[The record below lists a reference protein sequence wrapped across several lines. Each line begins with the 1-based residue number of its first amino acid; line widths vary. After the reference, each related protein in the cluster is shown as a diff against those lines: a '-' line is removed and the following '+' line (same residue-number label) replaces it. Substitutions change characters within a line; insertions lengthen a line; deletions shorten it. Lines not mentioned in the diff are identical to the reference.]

1 MSKYGARKAVVDGI
15 TFDSQAEAR
24 RWSSLRLLERAGKIR
39 DLRRQVPYELAPG
52 VLLAGAKRKKPAIR
66 FIADFVYQSGAAT
79 IVEDVKGVVLPV
91 FRMKLHLMKT
101 VHNIDVLVTK

>member
-1 MSKYGARKAVVDGI
+1 MSKYGARKTVLDGI
-15 TFDSQAEAR
+15 TFDSLAEAR
-24 RWSSLRLLERAGKIR
+24 RWQNLRLLERGGHITN
-39 DLRRQVPYELAPG
+39 LRRQVAYELAPA